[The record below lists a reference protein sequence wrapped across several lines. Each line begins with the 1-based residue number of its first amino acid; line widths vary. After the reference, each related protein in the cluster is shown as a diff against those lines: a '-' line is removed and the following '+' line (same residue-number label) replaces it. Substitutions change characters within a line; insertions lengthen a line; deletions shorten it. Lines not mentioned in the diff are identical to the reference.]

1 MTDAHEPTSAPEIV
15 VEPDAGADAETPLD
29 RALRRAGGDAA
40 DGRAVD
46 ALMGSELLLLLEAPL
61 QGDRMRPVILELE
74 AGATALAFDA
84 EARLAAFGGGS
95 DYAEINGL
103 ALARLL
109 GAQGVNLAVNPGV
122 APSELFHEAA
132 ALTWMAESAEAETR
146 AEAARV
152 GRLGPP
158 RAATEALVAALD
170 GRLAALATYL
180 AEAWLVQAAAPEA
193 PEAPADG
200 ADGADGKDG
209 AEETAPTLLMILRE
223 RPGLDLAGKK
233 ALDMAAEARREAMVS
248 ALARSARLAAPE
260 GPDFATMF
268 VEETAPALAAARRFG
283 LGFEL
288 PEPEAPRATGPSAP
302 GMDPAKP
309 PKLR

>member
-61 QGDRMRPVILELE
+61 KGDRMRPVILELE
-74 AGATALAFDA
+74 AGATALAFDT

-193 PEAPADG
+193 PAG
-200 ADGADGKDG
+200 GKDG

-302 GMDPAKP
+302 GMDPARP

>member
-74 AGATALAFDA
+74 AGATALAFDT

-158 RAATEALVAALD
+158 RAATEARSSE
-170 GRLAALATYL
+170 RL
-180 AEAWLVQAAAPEA
+180 
-193 PEAPADG
+193 
-200 ADGADGKDG
+200 
-209 AEETAPTLLMILRE
+209 
-223 RPGLDLAGKK
+223 
-233 ALDMAAEARREAMVS
+233 
-248 ALARSARLAAPE
+248 
-260 GPDFATMF
+260 
-268 VEETAPALAAARRFG
+268 
-283 LGFEL
+283 
-288 PEPEAPRATGPSAP
+288 
-302 GMDPAKP
+302 
-309 PKLR
+309 